1 MAGPHSVDSLRMLLR
16 KLHEEI
22 QLLEEDVTPDR
33 QGRILLKRIDAAR
46 GQELILLAKLAEL
59 EPKQ

>member
-1 MAGPHSVDSLRMLLR
+1 MLLR

-22 QLLEEDVTPDR
+22 QLLEEEVTPDS

-46 GQELILLAKLAEL
+46 GQELVLLARLAGL